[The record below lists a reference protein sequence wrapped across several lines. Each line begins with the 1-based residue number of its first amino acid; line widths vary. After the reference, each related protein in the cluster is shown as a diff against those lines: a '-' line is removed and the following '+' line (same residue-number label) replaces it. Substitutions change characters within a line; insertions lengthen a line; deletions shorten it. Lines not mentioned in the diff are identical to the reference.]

1 MKTII
6 CPKCKQVIT
15 ITTGT
20 EFVICCDEVINVN
33 TNIKLDDPK
42 IMKTAFDSMESVY
55 KI

>member
-20 EFVICCDEVINVN
+20 EFVICCDEVIYTI
-33 TNIKLDDPK
+33 TNETHDRKDEESLG
-42 IMKTAFDSMESVY
+42 DS
-55 KI
+55 